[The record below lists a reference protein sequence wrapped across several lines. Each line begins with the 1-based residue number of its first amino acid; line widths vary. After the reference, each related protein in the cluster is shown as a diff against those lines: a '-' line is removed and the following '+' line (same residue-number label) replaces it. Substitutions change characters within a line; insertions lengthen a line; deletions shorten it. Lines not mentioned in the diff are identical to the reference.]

1 MQEIMWVEK
10 YRPQRLD
17 DVVNQAEIVERLK
30 GFLKRP
36 QDMPHLLFAG
46 PPGTGKTTMAFCLA
60 REVLGENWR
69 NYTLELNASDTR
81 GIDTVRTTI
90 KNFTRFVDKSSG
102 IPFRIIILDE
112 ADEMT
117 SDAQTA
123 LRRIMEESS
132 ENARFI
138 IIANVSTSIIE
149 PIQSRCAIFRFK
161 RLDEHSVVKRL
172 QEICEA
178 EKVKCTPEAL
188 KMIYEISE
196 GDMRK
201 AINHLQAAAA
211 LGEVNPENVK
221 ATIGIGRE
229 GDVKSMVNFALSG
242 EFRKAREILYR
253 LLYVY
258 GLPEGDI
265 LKMIFSEINSIKDI
279 DQAMAAKIFAE
290 YDFRLLQGGH
300 PDIQLSALLADLAE
314 LKKGEKD
321 KN

>member
-10 YRPQRLD
+10 YRPVKLNE
-17 DVVNQAEIVERLK
+17 VVDQSDTIERLK
-30 GFLKRP
+30 GFLKQP

-46 PPGTGKTTMAFCLA
+46 PPGTGKTTIAFCLS
-60 REVLGENWR
+60 REVLGENWK

-132 ENARFI
+132 ENSRFI

-149 PIQSRCAIFRFK
+149 PLQSRCAVFRFK
-161 RLDEHSVVKRL
+161 RLDEQSVIKRL
-172 QEICEA
+172 QEICNV
-178 EKVKCTPEAL
+178 EKIKYRQEAL
-188 KMIYEISE
+188 KLIYELSE

-201 AINHLQAAAA
+201 AINQLQASAA
-211 LGEVNPENVK
+211 LGEITPENVK
-221 ATIGIGRE
+221 ATVGIGRDS
-229 GDVKSMVNFALSG
+229 DVKSMVNYALSG
-242 EFRKAREILYR
+242 DFKKSKEILYK
-253 LLYVY
+253 LIYVY
-258 GLPEGDI
+258 GLPESDL
-265 LKMIFSEINSIKDI
+265 LKMIFSFINTIKDI
-279 DQAMAAKIFAE
+279 DQAKAAKIFAE

-300 PDIQLSALLADLAE
+300 PDIQLSALLAEIAE
-314 LKKGEKD
+314 LNKGGSS

>member
-10 YRPQRLD
+10 YRPKRLD
-17 DVVNQAEIVERLK
+17 DVVNQSDIVERLR
-30 GFLKRP
+30 GFLKQP

-46 PPGTGKTTMAFCLA
+46 PPGTGKTTIAFCLS
-60 REVLGENWR
+60 REVLGENWK

-90 KNFTRFVDKSSG
+90 KNFTRFVDRSSG

-149 PIQSRCAIFRFK
+149 PLQSRCAVFRFK
-161 RLDEHSVVKRL
+161 RLDEHSVIKRL
-172 QEICEA
+172 QEICES
-178 EKVKCTPEAL
+178 EKIKFTQEAL

-201 AINHLQAAAA
+201 AINQLQSAAA
-211 LGEVNPENVK
+211 LGEVTPENVK
-221 ATIGIGRE
+221 STVGMGRE
-229 GDVKSMVNFALSG
+229 GDVRSMVNLALSG
-242 EFRKAREILYR
+242 EFKKAREVLYK
-253 LLYVY
+253 LIYIY
-258 GLPEGDI
+258 GLPEGDL
-265 LKMIFSEINSIKDI
+265 LKMIFSAINSIKDI

-300 PDIQLSALLADLAE
+300 PDIQLSALLADIAE
-314 LKKGEKD
+314 LKKGGSG